1 MGDDKTV
8 NRERKLHTL
17 VFPTEAGVTH
27 RADSQECS
35 LAVVLVHGAGDH
47 SGRYGHVVRALTS
60 RGIPVVTGDLPG
72 AGLTQ
77 GLPGHVD
84 SFDEY
89 LDAVEE
95 WVTQAAELVQCGR
108 VVLLGHSMGGL
119 ITVRYLQERLARTPQ
134 VIAAVLSSPCLQLAV
149 EVPGWK
155 RGLAAVLDTATPR
168 LRMNSGLSASLVS
181 RSPEVVQAY
190 EEDPHCG
197 IPVSVR
203 WFRELTR
210 AMEQARA
217 KAEQVRVPVLLMQA
231 GQDLLVD
238 ARGAEPFFRRLPAG
252 GKYVEYPACYHELFN
267 EPEQGEVLQE
277 MTEWLAQ
284 L

>member
-8 NRERKLHTL
+8 NRERQLHTL

-27 RADSQECS
+27 RADHKEPSM
-35 LAVVLVHGAGDH
+35 AVVLVHGAGDH

-72 AGLTQ
+72 AGLTS

-89 LDAVEE
+89 LDAVEQ
-95 WVTQAAELVQCGR
+95 WVKQATELATHGR

-119 ITVRYLQERLARTPQ
+119 IAVRYLQERLSRTPQ
-134 VIAAVLSSPCLQLAV
+134 VIAAVLSSPCLRLAI

-155 RGLAAVLDTATPR
+155 KGLAAVLDAATPR
-168 LRMNSGLSASLVS
+168 LRMSSGLSASLVS

-190 EEDPHCG
+190 ADDPHCG

-203 WFRELTR
+203 WYRELTR

-217 KAEQVRVPVLLMQA
+217 QAERVRVPVLLMQA

-238 ARGAEPFFRRLPAG
+238 AGAAEPFFRRLPLG
-252 GKYVEYPACYHELFN
+252 GKYVEYPECYHELFN